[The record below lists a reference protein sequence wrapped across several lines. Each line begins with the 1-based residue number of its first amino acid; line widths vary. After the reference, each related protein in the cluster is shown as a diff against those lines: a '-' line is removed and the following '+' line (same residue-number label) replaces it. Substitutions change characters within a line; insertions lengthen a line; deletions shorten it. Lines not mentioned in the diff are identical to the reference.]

1 MFKKYFKKEIAKN
14 KGFTLVETL
23 VAIFILVVAVTG
35 PMSAAQNSLRAAFV
49 ARDQVVAY
57 YLAQDAIEFIK
68 NVRDYESWEGDDWK
82 DIFTQ
87 CISTADQ
94 QCNFDTV
101 NSVGSYLIDVCGTGD
116 IDDIKC
122 DPMEIDSDEMYV
134 ISGEGD
140 EVSKYTRAVFMDDL
154 SDSYVDEVEVVVVVE
169 WDTNLFLANNRR
181 VVLQENIYDWLPE
194 ITP

>member
-1 MFKKYFKKEIAKN
+1 MIKRNFKKEKAKN

-68 NVRDYESWEGDDWK
+68 NVRDYESWNDRDWTNL
-82 DIFTQ
+82 FSS
-87 CISTADQ
+87 CLSSSNQ
-94 QCNFDTV
+94 QCNVDSR
-101 NSVGSYLIDVCGTGD
+101 NQLIDVCSTGD
-116 IDDIKC
+116 IDNIQC
-122 DPMEIDSDEMYV
+122 DPMEIDSNENFV
-134 ISGEGD
+134 IAGEGD
-140 EVSKYTRAVFMDDL
+140 EISKYKRAIFMDDL
-154 SDSYVDEVEVVVVVE
+154 SNSYVDEVEVVVVVE

-181 VVLQENIYDWLPE
+181 VVLQENIYDWLPA